1 MNFNE
6 TTTKFVSN
14 FVLPKIYQDEI
25 NDSNLKD
32 IINYI
37 EDEFEKPLSLKIA
50 SGEDIDF
57 DFFTLVNNVISDLCL
72 NAK

>member
-1 MNFNE
+1 MHFND
-6 TTTKFVSN
+6 TTKNFVTN
-14 FVLPKIYQDEI
+14 FVLPKIYEEDI
-25 NDSNLKD
+25 NSSNLQE
-32 IINYI
+32 IIDFI
-37 EDEFEKPLSLKIA
+37 EDQFEKPLSVKLA